1 MNLEK
6 FLLLIKYK
14 MAQFLKLETQLLTFV
29 LHKQK
34 AEMTTE
40 CKSNKIHTFVSA
52 VTLILEI
59 YCFCPVNT
67 Q

>member
-1 MNLEK
+1 
-6 FLLLIKYK
+6 